1 MGFKITHIESQLGNT
16 KINVLDYLSNKVNK
30 DRASKIINKT
40 GFKFLHKENSKNVFD
55 LAFMSANKMIRKI
68 KIKPDI
74 LIFIT
79 QDPNNNIPSFAEN
92 LAFKLKLKENTFVTT
107 LSMSC
112 SSFPY
117 ALFVINSLFNSS
129 QYKNALVVSSEI
141 YSNFIKESDNSTNL
155 IFSDG
160 STSSFIQKVSNNNL
174 LSYDFGHDGSNFDK
188 IKLNKHMDNSNL
200 KLYSN
205 NLNMMGSD
213 VFQFTMSKIPISIN
227 SLQKKSKV
235 QNIDLFFLHQASKV
249 VINEIINKLNINL
262 EKVPNSFNYTGNLV
276 SSSIPYLIMKYLKK
290 NKIKKNKIICISGF
304 GVGLSWGSILFKWQ

>member
-1 MGFKITHIESQLGNT
+1 
-16 KINVLDYLSNKVNK
+16 
-30 DRASKIINKT
+30 
-40 GFKFLHKENSKNVFD
+40 
-55 LAFMSANKMIRKI
+55 
-68 KIKPDI
+68 
-74 LIFIT
+74 
-79 QDPNNNIPSFAEN
+79 
-92 LAFKLKLKENTFVTT
+92 
-107 LSMSC
+107 MSC

-117 ALFVINSLFNSS
+117 ALFVVNSLFNSS

-188 IKLNKHMDNSNL
+188 IKLNKNMDNSNL

-213 VFQFTMSKIPISIN
+213 VFQFTMNKIPISIN

-235 QNIDLFFLHQASKV
+235 KDIDLFF
-249 VINEIINKLNINL
+249 
-262 EKVPNSFNYTGNLV
+262 T
-276 SSSIPYLIMKYLKK
+276 SS
-290 NKIKKNKIICISGF
+290 
-304 GVGLSWGSILFKWQ
+304 